1 MQGRAACGYRA
12 TGSRPK
18 PPGRWILL
26 LGGGAGLAVF
36 ASPFANLASMVVRIE
51 GQHDRRHEDDVELE
65 VEHLLVDTTKSID
78 EISSRHDCSRRARMG
93 RRASAA
99 ASGAHRRSRVAGD
112 IPAAAASNDASHGDG
127 GEENEGAC
135 RWRLSLR
142 QALRRVLARPWRRR
156 GIFALSFLIVFW
168 ITCY

>member
-1 MQGRAACGYRA
+1 
-12 TGSRPK
+12 
-18 PPGRWILL
+18 
-26 LGGGAGLAVF
+26 
-36 ASPFANLASMVVRIE
+36 MVVRIE

-112 IPAAAASNDASHGDG
+112 IAAAAASNDASHGDG

-135 RWRLSLR
+135 RWRLTLR
-142 QALRRVLARPWRRR
+142 QALRRGLARAWRRG
-156 GIFALSFLIVFW
+156 GIFALSFLILFYITWLAYTTRGTTQGGTPNLLTMVLGRADGW
-168 ITCY
+168 ILHE

>member
-1 MQGRAACGYRA
+1 MWA
-12 TGSRPK
+12 
-18 PPGRWILL
+18 W
-26 LGGGAGLAVF
+26 
-36 ASPFANLASMVVRIE
+36 VVVLRIE
-51 GQHDRRHEDDVELE
+51 GQHDRWHEDDVELE

-112 IPAAAASNDASHGDG
+112 IAAAAASNDASHGDG

-142 QALRRVLARPWRRR
+142 QALRRGLARPWRRR
-156 GIFALSFLIVFW
+156 GIFALSFLILFW
-168 ITCY
+168 IT

>member
-1 MQGRAACGYRA
+1 
-12 TGSRPK
+12 
-18 PPGRWILL
+18 
-26 LGGGAGLAVF
+26 
-36 ASPFANLASMVVRIE
+36 MVLQIE
-51 GQHDRRHEDDVELE
+51 GQHDRWHEDEVELE

-142 QALRRVLARPWRRR
+142 QALRRGLVAPRVAARHFGGAISDLFYNLFSVL
-156 GIFALSFLIVFW
+156 
-168 ITCY
+168 